1 MIKKVILLVTTLAYF
16 AGNSAGQ
23 DFNAISDAFKQ
34 SYSYEDESKY
44 TEASAELKKVYDPNS
59 YEINLRLGW
68 LTYKAGSHIESMEY
82 YQKAIDLKPFAVE
95 PRLGFVMPAA
105 AAGNYNQVEEQYN
118 KILSVDPMN
127 VKANYWLGV
136 IFYNREQFDIAVK
149 YFEKVT
155 NLYPYDYDCTI
166 MYAWTNYK
174 LGNLREAKVLF
185 QKVLFI
191 RPGDTSALEGL
202 GLIQ

>member
-1 MIKKVILLVTTLAYF
+1 MKKIILLF
-16 AGNSAGQ
+16 ASVVYLSGAAVGQ
-23 DFNAISDAFKQ
+23 DFTAISNAFRQ
-34 SYSYEDESKY
+34 SYSYEDAGKY
-44 TEASAELKKVYDPNS
+44 TEAAAELKKVYDANS

-68 LTYKAGSHIESMEY
+68 LNYKAGSYIESMDY

-95 PRLGFVMPAA
+95 PRFGLVMPAA
-105 AAGNYNQVEEQYN
+105 AAGNYSQVEEQYN

-127 VKANYWLGV
+127 SKANYWLGV
-136 IFYNREQFDIAVK
+136 IFYNREQYDTALK

-166 MYAWTNYK
+166 MYAWTNFK
-174 LGNLREAKVLF
+174 LGKLREAKALF
-185 QKVLFI
+185 QKVLI
-191 RPGDTSALEGL
+191 LRPGDSSALEGL

>member
-1 MIKKVILLVTTLAYF
+1 MMKKVVFLVTTLLYL
-16 AGNSAGQ
+16 AGNAAGQ
-23 DFNAISDAFKQ
+23 DFTAISNAFKQ
-34 SYSYEDESKY
+34 SYSYEVDSNY
-44 TEASAELKKVYDPNS
+44 AEAASELIKVYDANS

-68 LTYKAGSHIESMEY
+68 LNYESGSYIESMEY

-105 AAGNYNQVEEQYN
+105 AAGNYNQVEEQYI

-127 VKANYWLGV
+127 AKANYWLGV
-136 IFYNREQFDIAVK
+136 IYYNREQFDIALK

-155 NLYPYDYDCTI
+155 NLYPYDYDFTI

-174 LGNLREAKVLF
+174 LGKLREAKVLF
-185 QKVLFI
+185 QNVLII
-191 RPGDTSALEGL
+191 RPGDSSALEGL